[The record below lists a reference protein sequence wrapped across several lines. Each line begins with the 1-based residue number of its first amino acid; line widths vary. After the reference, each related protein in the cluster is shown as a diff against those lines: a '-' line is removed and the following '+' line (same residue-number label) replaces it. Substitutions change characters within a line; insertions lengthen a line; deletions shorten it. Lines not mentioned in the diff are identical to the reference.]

1 MYLAFSSWLLQV
13 RSLLFM
19 LLLLPFSTC
28 IVSVRGSP
36 KADIL
41 LLPQKSCIPAFDW
54 GAQNRVLLFVRFLF
68 SRYPLLTCIY
78 YLLIQS
84 YLAIPTLSPPSTPVL
99 VSVSLLYCEVA
110 SISIG
115 YILRLELF
123 LAVLI
128 GHDLALYINSQY
140 STVDQ
145 FSSRSVLLAPQTTR
159 TKCQEPRFSTTPR
172 HPKPAKI
179 SPATQNL

>member
-1 MYLAFSSWLLQV
+1 M
-13 RSLLFM
+13 
-19 LLLLPFSTC
+19 
-28 IVSVRGSP
+28 
-36 KADIL
+36 
-41 LLPQKSCIPAFDW
+41 
-54 GAQNRVLLFVRFLF
+54 LLFVRFIF

-115 YILRLELF
+115 YILRLELL

-145 FSSRSVLLAPQTTR
+145 FSSRSVLLALQITR

-172 HPKPAKI
+172 HPKPAKNF
-179 SPATQNL
+179 SATQNPQIVLCTSEASPCRAKEHMMVSTGVEPATLACRVSDDISTTL